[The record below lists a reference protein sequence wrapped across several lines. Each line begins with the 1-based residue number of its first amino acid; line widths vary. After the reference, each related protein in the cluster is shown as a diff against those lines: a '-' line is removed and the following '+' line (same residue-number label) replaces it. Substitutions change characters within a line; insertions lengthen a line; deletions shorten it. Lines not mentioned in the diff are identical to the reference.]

1 MRAGQRYA
9 LATAWWN
16 VGEGRSAL
24 PGEPAQQPLSET
36 TGTTLVRFT
45 EPPSVVGTAGP
56 QIGPPAPP
64 AEDAPAEDDVVLA
77 ALDDDES
84 GASPGSCN
92 GV

>member
-1 MRAGQRYA
+1 
-9 LATAWWN
+9 LAAQGN
-16 VGEGRSAL
+16 GSAEAVRL
-24 PGEPAQQPLSET
+24 VITQQPLSET
-36 TGTTLVRFT
+36 PGTTLVRFT

-64 AEDAPAEDDVVLA
+64 AEDALVADDAAVLA